1 MGGFDMPRVSLAFF
15 LVGAVFGLT
24 GMIWGTYM
32 GVSQEFSTR
41 DAHAHL
47 NLLGWATL
55 SLMGTF
61 YALSGPARP
70 KLLSWINF
78 FLSVIGV
85 ILFVPFLVVVS
96 RGEPSPPIFAMGLI
110 GVLMVMLG
118 MATFIAAIVM
128 AFLRKPVTA

>member
-1 MGGFDMPRVSLAFF
+1 MPRVSLAFF
-15 LVGAVFGLT
+15 LAGAVFGLS

-32 GVSQEFSTR
+32 GVSQEFTAR

-47 NLLGWATL
+47 NLLGWVTL

-78 FLSVIGV
+78 CLSVAGV
-85 ILFVPFLVVVS
+85 VLFVPFLVIVS
-96 RGEPSPPIFAMGLI
+96 RGEPSPPFFAMGSI
-110 GVLMVMLG
+110 GVLMVILG
-118 MATFIAAIVM
+118 MASFITAIVM
-128 AFLRKPVTA
+128 VMLRKPGTV